1 VTFTYILAG
10 LLFMILIG
18 LFVYARL
25 IIPRRQV
32 ALDAPG
38 HEAGIPALRSFR
50 RKSLPI
56 AGSEDMVDAKGF
68 FATADADFILTRFND
83 LVLVAEFS
91 PLLASVDVTPD
102 GLNRSFADAIRAMP
116 ENTRIQIV
124 QTPVISDATALTD
137 RFALQ
142 AHDWSQELGRRGG
155 LDDRAN
161 AWLANRH
168 NVIYA
173 TAQTILEIGAASP
186 MRRSFLVMNR
196 NAGAVVSDASLKAAA
211 DRLFVS
217 AISVIRLFS
226 ERGLPLTLLSRRQAT
241 EILYYAYNPDYAYTL
256 GRNVAEAR
264 FVDLALQGET
274 AIADPIQA
282 AAADVAE
289 AGGAHDLGL
298 VLAPPSMEIQDDHL
312 EFGSERVCL
321 VPYYI
326 TGSHFARAGLTDL
339 LGREHQWAARVIVS
353 YYVTAPS
360 RERISRQARKAS
372 ATRQGLEG
380 AFARLGR
387 APSYS
392 ATKQVGQ
399 IEQARYGAETGEDV
413 PRYFGIYVGL
423 IGPKDRLAADRASFE
438 ASLRGAGLVA
448 VPARWV
454 AADAWRSMVPLATRR
469 HTFSEPAFQH
479 EMIAGLSPILGRT
492 LYDPDGDFLGF
503 TDTGGGHH
511 APVAIRRRRGTNLP
525 PGDAVVGEPGKGKS
539 FFLKFLVS
547 QWASLGERV
556 IIIDPKGEFGAL
568 TRMLGGEV
576 RGFAPGRGF
585 NLLSFPDLPA
595 SMNSG
600 DRAALSELIFNGN
613 LALLQSL
620 YAGLRGQLS
629 DISEQKTYLTRALQ
643 KAMESASMDPWDAS
657 TWKGRSITIADV
669 YSVLARELLPEGPE
683 AIRPMLT
690 LLNPYCEKDGIYQHL
705 FNGSDRPLSFDE
717 LPDLTCI
724 TFGALSLGDETNR
737 ILTQAFALQ
746 VAYQIAV
753 QSFLVDMRGKTGQRP
768 IHIVV
773 DEASQVLTTSELV
786 SQVVHMMSRLPAFG
800 ISLHLAFQ
808 DFAALRTADSL
819 ITRGGSISSANTLT
833 GVIPM
838 FFLFGQTS
846 QSAQTAASILQL
858 DPAHARYIQEQ
869 GYGRCLAVI
878 PGRGLVPISVKVDDD
893 LAEHFKTQAEDMAA
907 ITRAQLEGAA

>member
-1 VTFTYILAG
+1 VDFTYILAG
-10 LLFMILIG
+10 LLLLLLIG

-25 IIPRRQV
+25 MSKRQ
-32 ALDAPG
+32 ASRDAPPQL
-38 HEAGIPALRSFR
+38 AGTPTPGLARQ
-50 RKSLPI
+50 KSLPI
-56 AGSEDMVDAKGF
+56 AGSEDLVDVRGF
-68 FATADADFILTRFND
+68 FTTTDADFILTRFND
-83 LVLVAEFS
+83 LVLIAEFS
-91 PLLASVDVTPD
+91 PILASVEVTPQ
-102 GLNRSFADAIRAMP
+102 GLNRAFADAIRAMP
-116 ENTRIQIV
+116 ENTSLQIV
-124 QTPVISDATALTD
+124 QIPVVSDAAALTD
-137 RFALQ
+137 RLALQ
-142 AHDWSQELGRRGG
+142 ANNWSQDLDKRGG
-155 LDDRAN
+155 LDDAAN

-173 TAQTILEIGAASP
+173 TAQTILDIGAASP

-196 NAGAVVSDASLKAAA
+196 NVGAVANAATMKAAA

-217 AISVIRLFS
+217 TISVIRLFS
-226 ERGLPLTLLSRRQAT
+226 ERGLPLTLLRRGQAT
-241 EILYYAYNPDYAYTL
+241 EVLYYAYNPDYSYTL
-256 GRNVAEAR
+256 GRSVAEAR
-264 FVDLALQGET
+264 FVDLSTKGET
-274 AIADPIQA
+274 TVADPIQA
-282 AAADVAE
+282 AAAEIANADSANDISL
-289 AGGAHDLGL
+289 A
-298 VLAPPSMEIQDDHL
+298 LAPLSMEIQDDHI
-312 EFGSERVCL
+312 EFGSERICL
-321 VPYYI
+321 IPYYI
-326 TGSHFARAGLTDL
+326 TGSHFGRADLTDL
-339 LGREHQWAARVIVS
+339 LGQEHQWASRVIVS

-360 RERISRQARKAS
+360 REQISQQARKAS
-372 ATRQGLEG
+372 ATRQGVEG

-387 APSYS
+387 APSYN

-423 IGPKDRLAADRASFE
+423 IVPKDRLAADRASFE
-438 ASLRGAGLVA
+438 ASMRGAGLMA

-454 AADAWRSMVPLATRR
+454 AADVWRSMVPLGTRR
-469 HTFSEPAFQH
+469 HRFSEPAFQH
-479 EMIAGLSPILGRT
+479 EMIAGLSPIHGRT
-492 LYDPDGDFLGF
+492 LYDPDGDFLGL
-503 TDTGGGHH
+503 TDTGGGHY
-511 APVAIRRRRGTNLP
+511 APVSILRRRGTNLP
-525 PGDAVVGEPGKGKS
+525 PGDVIVGEPGKGKS

-547 QWASLGERV
+547 QWASFRQRV

-568 TRMLGGEV
+568 ARMLGGEV

-595 SMNSG
+595 SMQSG
-600 DRAALSELIFNGN
+600 DLLALSELIFNGN

-643 KAMESASMDPWDAS
+643 KAMANTGMDPWDAS
-657 TWKGRSITIADV
+657 TWKGKTLTIADV
-669 YSVLARELLPEGPE
+669 YSVLARELLPEAPE

-690 LLNPYCEKDGIYQHL
+690 LLNPYCEKDGIYYHL
-705 FNGSDRPLSFDE
+705 FNSSDRPVSFEE

-746 VAYQIAV
+746 VAYQVAV
-753 QSFLVDMRGKTGQRP
+753 RSFLVDMRGRAGQRP

-773 DEASQVLTTSELV
+773 DEASQVLTTGELV
-786 SQVVHMMSRLPAFG
+786 SQVVHMMSKLPAFG

-819 ITRGGSISSANTLT
+819 ITRGGAINSANTLT

-846 QSAQTAASILQL
+846 QSAQTAASMLQL
-858 DPAHARYIQEQ
+858 EPAHARYIQEQ

-878 PGRGLVPISVKVDDD
+878 PGRGLIPISVKVHDD
-893 LAEHFKTQAEDMAA
+893 LAEHFKTQAEDMAG